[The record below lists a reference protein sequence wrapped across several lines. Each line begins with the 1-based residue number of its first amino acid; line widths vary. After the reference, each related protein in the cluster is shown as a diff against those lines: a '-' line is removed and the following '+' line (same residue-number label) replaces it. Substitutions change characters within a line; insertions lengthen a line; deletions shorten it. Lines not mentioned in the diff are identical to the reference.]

1 MTILHKIKALLHRNT
16 QYAQPVTQPTTT
28 VDINVSVLSNAAIVC
43 PCGGMAIPT
52 QVKGDQYRCIGCDKS
67 MTNISYNLGQRD
79 MSEDSWNILPKDDQ
93 HVIDMRHYNDA
104 VEKIKQMYAKK

>member
-1 MTILHKIKALLHRNT
+1 
-16 QYAQPVTQPTTT
+16 
-28 VDINVSVLSNAAIVC
+28 
-43 PCGGMAIPT
+43 
-52 QVKGDQYRCIGCDKS
+52 

-93 HVIDMRHYNDA
+93 HVIDMSHYNDA

>member
-1 MTILHKIKALLHRNT
+1 
-16 QYAQPVTQPTTT
+16 
-28 VDINVSVLSNAAIVC
+28 
-43 PCGGMAIPT
+43 
-52 QVKGDQYRCIGCDKS
+52 